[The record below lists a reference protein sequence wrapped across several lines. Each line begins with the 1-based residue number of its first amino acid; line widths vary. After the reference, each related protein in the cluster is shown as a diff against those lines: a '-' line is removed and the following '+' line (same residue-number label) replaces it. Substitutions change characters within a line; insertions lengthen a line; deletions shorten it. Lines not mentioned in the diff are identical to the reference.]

1 MKILP
6 QKTPQLH
13 QILGT
18 AILGDTLGSEEMVE
32 IIQNLPRLPGVPHSG
47 LVEPS
52 EIESRRERF
61 THFPERLAGVLAGRR
76 WSFAPDYGD
85 AQDAEQSGKDDVG
98 SGTNNCLHPVVHKLL
113 PEESHA
119 TISLRL

>member
-1 MKILP
+1 MKILS

-18 AILGDTLGSEEMVE
+18 AVLGDALGSEEMVE
-32 IIQNLPRLPGVPHSG
+32 IIQNLARLPGVPHSG

-61 THFPERLAGVLAGRR
+61 THFPERLAGILAGRSWR
-76 WSFAPDYGD
+76 FAPDYGHT
-85 AQDAEQSGKDDVG
+85 QDTEQSGKDDVG
-98 SGTNNCLHPVVHKLL
+98 SGMNNSLHPVVHKIW

-119 TISLRL
+119 AISLRL